1 MNQSANLKFKRA
13 LIAAAVLLLFI
24 PGCNSQNPAT
34 TTPTGTTT
42 QPPSQVTF
50 GQLASAGQAVYASRC
65 ASCHG
70 NAGQGAGA
78 PPLWGANSHL
88 SDLGNAQLLLSF
100 TSGSMPPGA
109 AGTISRQNH
118 IEIAAYLLLQNGW
131 VTQTEIFNES
141 QLSSIILR

>member
-1 MNQSANLKFKRA
+1 MGHPVVLKYNRA
-13 LIAAAVLLLFI
+13 VITAVALLLFI
-24 PGCNSQNPAT
+24 PGCNSQAPAT
-34 TTPTGTTT
+34 TTATSTAT

-109 AGTISRQNH
+109 SGTISRQNH
-118 IEIAAYLLLQNGW
+118 IEIVAYLLLQNGW

-141 QLSSIILR
+141 QLSSILLR